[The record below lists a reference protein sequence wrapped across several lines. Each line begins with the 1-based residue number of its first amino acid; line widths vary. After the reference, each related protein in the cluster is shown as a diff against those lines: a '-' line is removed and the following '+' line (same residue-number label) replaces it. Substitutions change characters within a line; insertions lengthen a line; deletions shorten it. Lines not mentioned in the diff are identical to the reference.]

1 MFGAN
6 AQSSQGAQNSKK
18 TVVCYFSA
26 TGTTARLAKT
36 AASALDAALHEIVP
50 AQKYSSADLNWRDNS
65 SRCVK
70 ENNDEKSRPAIANSI
85 DLSGYDNVIIAYP
98 IWWGLAPKI
107 VYTFVEQNDL
117 NGKNNLCYIM
127 RKEMPDSF
135 GRLHC
140 ITKKAVQ
147 CGQTKGRL
155 YFLTLLIF
163 QVRKGFKN

>member
-1 MFGAN
+1 
-6 AQSSQGAQNSKK
+6 
-18 TVVCYFSA
+18 
-26 TGTTARLAKT
+26 
-36 AASALDAALHEIVP
+36 
-50 AQKYSSADLNWRDNS
+50 
-65 SRCVK
+65 
-70 ENNDEKSRPAIANSI
+70 
-85 DLSGYDNVIIAYP
+85 
-98 IWWGLAPKI
+98 
-107 VYTFVEQNDL
+107 
-117 NGKNNLCYIM
+117 M